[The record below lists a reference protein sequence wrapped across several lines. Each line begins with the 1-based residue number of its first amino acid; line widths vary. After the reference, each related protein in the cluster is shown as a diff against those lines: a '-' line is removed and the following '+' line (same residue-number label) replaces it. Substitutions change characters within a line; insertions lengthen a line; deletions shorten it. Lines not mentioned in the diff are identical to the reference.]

1 MLPDTVWSLVGI
13 PLLIFCARLI
23 DVSLSTLRI
32 LLISRGMRQVA
43 PFVGFFEVMVWLFA
57 ISQAM
62 KHLDHWYNYVAYAG
76 GFAAGT
82 WLGFFFE
89 NRLALGLQSVQI
101 ITGED
106 ATDLIESLRAARFG
120 VTDFAARGI
129 RGNVRLILT
138 IIKRKDL
145 GKVLDTV
152 RAAHPTAFISV
163 QDVRS
168 VQEGFFP
175 NR

>member
-1 MLPDTVWSLVGI
+1 MPPDSLWSLIGI
-13 PLLIFCARLI
+13 PLLIFCARLV

-32 LLISRGMRQVA
+32 LLLSRGMRKVA
-43 PFVGFFEVMVWLFA
+43 PFVGFFEVLVWLFA

-62 KHLDHWYNYVAYAG
+62 KHLDHWYSYVAYAA
-76 GFAAGT
+76 GFASGT

-101 ITGED
+101 ITSED

-138 IIKRKDL
+138 VIKRKDL
-145 GKVLDTV
+145 GKALDTV
-152 RAAHPTAFISV
+152 RAAHPTAFISI

-175 NR
+175 KR